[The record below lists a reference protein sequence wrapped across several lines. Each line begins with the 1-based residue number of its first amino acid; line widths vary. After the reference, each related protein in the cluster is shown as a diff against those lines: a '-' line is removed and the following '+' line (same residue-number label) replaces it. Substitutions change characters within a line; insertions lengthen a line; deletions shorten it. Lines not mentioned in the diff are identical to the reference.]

1 MRRVLNDLQ
10 RFSVSGSLTII
21 QVDQVKNI
29 TTKLY
34 NDFISKVS
42 SIDIRRYIIEE
53 EKSFAGDYHL
63 LMKDLMD
70 TFYESKVK
78 EDKKKRIMLEIGEHM
93 YRDNFVLDHEI
104 NFFCCVMAIENA
116 LLS

>member
-1 MRRVLNDLQ
+1 M
-10 RFSVSGSLTII
+10 TIVI
-21 QVDQVKNI
+21 P
-29 TTKLY
+29 
-34 NDFISKVS
+34 
-42 SIDIRRYIIEE
+42 
-53 EKSFAGDYHL
+53 
-63 LMKDLMD
+63 
-70 TFYESKVK
+70 